1 MSGPNILLDAFQQ
14 KPAAAIEYFKRKGLK
29 TSWNWFDTWKDA
41 HAKAFTVAKTASL
54 DVVSDIRDM
63 VGKALSE
70 GMTLAQFKK
79 DLKPQ
84 LQKRGWWGKKERV
97 NEETGEIEEYMA
109 GSPRRLETIYRTN
122 LQTAYMAGRYKGQM
136 DAAADLPYLQYI
148 AVIDGK
154 TTDKCREMHER
165 VFRADDP
172 VWNVFYP
179 PNHWG
184 CRARVRSLS
193 EKMLERK
200 GLTAE
205 SSDGRIVEKMEVV
218 GKDENGNPVRK
229 QVTGL
234 KLSHGETYWTGA
246 GWDYNPGSSLWMP
259 DLNGYDTGDA
269 AAFIKGLLA
278 SSAYKMWIE
287 SEGKIAGTIPVGV
300 LPKEYV
306 KAVGGDKQVV
316 VMTSKNYKSHR
327 TSKEHYHADIGVKD
341 YQAVQSIIEDAD
353 LVVTDNKGK
362 GPDNTLLF
370 IKRTDDADF
379 YVVPVRPDSDG
390 RPEMRT
396 LYRIPKEEAERHRK
410 EAVSGKSGRRI
421 IKDGLLGGTSRSTGG
436 AR

>member
-1 MSGPNILLDAFQQ
+1 MSGPSILLDAFQQ
-14 KPAAAIEYFKRKGLK
+14 KPAAAIDYFRRKGLK
-29 TSWNWFDTWKDA
+29 VSWNWFDTWKDA
-41 HAKAFTVAKTASL
+41 HARAFTVAKTASL
-54 DVVSDIRDM
+54 DVVGDIRDM

-79 DLKPQ
+79 ELKPQ
-84 LQKRGWWGKKERV
+84 LQKKGWWGKKERV

-109 GSPRRLETIYRTN
+109 GSPRRLRTIYETN

-136 DAAADLPYLQYI
+136 EATDDLPYLQYI

-172 VWNVFYP
+172 VWNEFYP

-205 SSDGRIVEKMEVV
+205 SSDGRIVTQNVTV
-218 GKDENGNPVRK
+218 GKDANGKPVSK
-229 QVTGL
+229 QVSGL
-234 KLSHGETYWTGA
+234 KLSNGGTFWA
-246 GWDYNPGSSLWMP
+246 GPGWNYNPGSSLWMP

-269 AAFIKGLLA
+269 SAFIKGLLA
-278 SSAYKMWIE
+278 SSAYKMWIGA
-287 SEGKIAGTIPVGV
+287 EGKIAGTIPVGV

-306 KAVGGDKQVV
+306 KAVGGEKQVV
-316 VMTSKNYKSHR
+316 VLTHKNYKSHR
-327 TSKEHYHADIGVKD
+327 TSKEHYHPDIGVKD
-341 YQAVQSIIEDAD
+341 YQEVQSIIEDAD
-353 LVVTDNKGK
+353 LVVTESKGK
-362 GPDNTLLF
+362 GPANTLLF

-390 RPEMRT
+390 RPEMRS
-396 LYRIPKEEAERHRK
+396 LYRVDIEEAERYK
-410 EAVSGKSGRRI
+410 EEAISGKNGQSI
-421 IKDGLLGGTSRSTGG
+421 IKDGLLGGTARSTGG
-436 AR
+436 TR